1 MPSINIYVDLCF
13 SSANIEKL
21 IVKLIL
27 AMFVRTK
34 KSPNTPKTAVQ
45 IVENYR
51 VNNKVKQKIIRHV
64 GSATKEKDI
73 ENLQNLA
80 QYIIVRMEVEESP
93 QLSFFTAEELL
104 KIIIESRKKKQQA
117 QHLVDINNLREEKRV
132 TPSWHETSR
141 N

>member
-51 VNNKVKQKIIRHV
+51 VDNKVKQKIIRHV
-64 GSATKEKDI
+64 GP
-73 ENLQNLA
+73 NGGN
-80 QYIIVRMEVEESP
+80 V
-93 QLSFFTAEELL
+93 
-104 KIIIESRKKKQQA
+104 
-117 QHLVDINNLREEKRV
+117 
-132 TPSWHETSR
+132 
-141 N
+141 